1 MSHGVYIKVFMHIV
15 KDNEKNDALSV
26 KLSEKIA
33 DFTEKFYCEPVQ
45 KSFLSENG
53 TSCTETEF
61 SFFLVIS
68 GLIRF
73 EIDEILSIIDK
84 LDNGSY
90 GVLFVD
96 GDYGVDMYKCYG
108 NTEFIRISADDAKEM
123 QWSSEDMMYLKK
135 RFKAAELA
143 EILGCEED
151 EICDEVEEQA
161 EKLVPEIVY
170 DIYDAEYYELFD
182 ECEAEEDDEE
192 VVVRFTFWIHE
203 FSTEQLHK
211 WKESFENGELNGWGL
226 FLEQASEVNECFEN
240 VMICPDEKA
249 VLKFCT
255 TFGEMNEIRFMQACR
270 KDVNNENQ

>member
-1 MSHGVYIKVFMHIV
+1 MSQGVYIKVFMHIV

-33 DFTEKFYCEPVQ
+33 DYTGKFDCEPVQ

-53 TSCTETEF
+53 TSCIETEF
-61 SFFLVIS
+61 SFSEIIS
-68 GLIRF
+68 GPICD

-96 GDYGVDMYKCYG
+96 GDYGVSMFKCYG
-108 NTEFIRISADDAKEM
+108 NAEFIRISADEAKEM
-123 QWSSEDMMYLKK
+123 LWSSDDIMVLEK
-135 RFKAAELA
+135 RFKVEELA
-143 EILGCEED
+143 EILGCEEN

-161 EKLVPEIVY
+161 EKLVPEIVF
-170 DIYDAEYYELFD
+170 DIYDDEYDEIFD
-182 ECEAEEDDEE
+182 ECEAEEDDEG
-192 VVVRFTFWIHE
+192 VVVRFSFMIHE
-203 FSTEQLHK
+203 FTTEQLHK
-211 WKESFENGELNGWGL
+211 WKESFENGKLNGWRL
-226 FLEQASEVNECFEN
+226 YLLEASSVNDCLEN

-255 TFGEMNEIRFMQACR
+255 TFGEMKEIRFMQACR
-270 KDVNNENQ
+270 KDV